1 MGSGASF
8 LPHKGRMRPPR
19 AAPGV
24 NAGFVR
30 RASGRDGAGG
40 SGAAAPTATPL
51 QPGLLLQRGVK
62 SRGSG
67 GVRGH
72 GEGPCPADPGEL
84 GLLFAAVAGV
94 GLGLVLIRAW
104 GGDAPNPWEVQ
115 DPSVSLKRKHG
126 KQLSWE
132 SSAGG
137 KGIVGNCSFGSP
149 TEALCSVQGQS
160 CSSCKLLWLSAEEW
174 PLERRVS
181 VRGRTL
187 QSTCS
192 PYLLGQSFLWV
203 LSPPLTCAGVL
214 L

>member
-62 SRGSG
+62 SGGSG

-104 GGDAPNPWEVQ
+104 GAMLRIPGKFRILLFH
-115 DPSVSLKRKHG
+115 LKENTENSCPG
-126 KQLSWE
+126 KAAL
-132 SSAGG
+132 GG
-137 KGIVGNCSFGSP
+137 R
-149 TEALCSVQGQS
+149 EL
-160 CSSCKLLWLSAEEW
+160 
-174 PLERRVS
+174 
-181 VRGRTL
+181 
-187 QSTCS
+187 
-192 PYLLGQSFLWV
+192 
-203 LSPPLTCAGVL
+203 
-214 L
+214 

>member
-62 SRGSG
+62 SGGSG
-67 GVRGH
+67 GVRGTWRRTLS
-72 GEGPCPADPGEL
+72 GRSWRARVALCGCGRSGAGPCADPG
-84 GLLFAAVAGV
+84 V
-94 GLGLVLIRAW
+94 GD
-104 GGDAPNPWEVQ
+104 DASNPWEVQ

-160 CSSCKLLWLSAEEW
+160 CSSCKLLWL
-174 PLERRVS
+174 
-181 VRGRTL
+181 
-187 QSTCS
+187 
-192 PYLLGQSFLWV
+192 
-203 LSPPLTCAGVL
+203 
-214 L
+214 